1 MLYDNNDLNEILND
15 SSSKENFD
23 QRAYFEEDHLV
34 PRKVLSKSNGINV
47 VIFFFVLRSPQTF

>member
-1 MLYDNNDLNEILND
+1 MIHK
-15 SSSKENFD
+15 SWSSKENFD